1 MIERFRRGIKTD
13 SSVIKGSGDDCAVL
27 EFSKDYYQL
36 FTCDMIVDG
45 VDFTAKDSLSLVGRK
60 ALAVSISD
68 IAACGGIPKHAVVSM
83 GLPRRFSPDISSGHF
98 SRGRPKILTVEHVD
112 KIAKGLF
119 ALAREYKVNIVG
131 GDISRADSLTIDVS
145 MLGLVEKN
153 KLVLRDG
160 AKIGDIIMVTGQ
172 IGGSHLGKHLKFIPR
187 VKEAR
192 FLVENF
198 KINSMI
204 DISDGLIQ
212 DLGHIL
218 KQSNKGAVIYEYFIP
233 VSKKEKSL
241 SGALSRGEDFELL
254 FTASMN
260 EAKKILE
267 KDPAHFKAIGK
278 IVPKNQG
285 FRLIDRNNK
294 QIRPVLKGYQHF

>member
-27 EFSKDYYQL
+27 EFNKDYYQL

-83 GLPRRFSPDISSGHF
+83 GLPKKS
-98 SRGRPKILTVEHVD
+98 TVEYSD

-160 AKIGDIIMVTGQ
+160 AKIGDIIMVTGE

-267 KDPAHFKAIGK
+267 KDPAHFKAIGE

-285 FRLIDRNNK
+285 FRLIGKNNK
-294 QIRPVLKGYQHF
+294 KLMPILKGYQHFR

>member
-1 MIERFRRGIKTD
+1 MLISKIGEFGLIERFRKSIKTD
-13 SSVIKGSGDDCAVL
+13 SSVLKGSGDDCAVL
-27 EFSKDYYQL
+27 EFNKDYYQL
-36 FTCDMIVDG
+36 FTCDMIVEG
-45 VDFTAKDSLSLVGRK
+45 VDFIKKDNLFLVGRK

-68 IAACGGIPKHAVVSM
+68 IAACAGIPKHAVVSLGM
-83 GLPRRFSPDISSGHF
+83 
-98 SRGRPKILTVEHVD
+98 PKDSTVAFAD
-112 KIAKGLF
+112 RIAKGLF
-119 ALAREYKVNIVG
+119 TLAKEYKINIVG

-153 KLVLRDG
+153 KLVLRGG
-160 AKIGDIIMVTGQ
+160 AKIGDIIMVTGE
-172 IGGSHLGKHLKFIPR
+172 IGGSYSGKHLKFIPR

-218 KQSNKGAVIYEYFIP
+218 KQSNVGAVIYEVLIP

-241 SGALSRGEDFELL
+241 SAALSRGEDFELL
-254 FTASMN
+254 FTASRP

-267 KDPAHFKAIGK
+267 KDPVNFKAIGEITAK
-278 IVPKNQG
+278 KQG
-285 FRLIDRNNK
+285 FKLIGRDNK
-294 QIRPVLKGYQHF
+294 QQTLIKKGYQHF